1 MSTEVNKAFVNK
13 YRSNFIHLAQQKGS
27 RLRNFVRVNEGVVGK
42 ADHFDRLGST
52 SAQKMTS
59 RHADTPLISTP
70 HSRRKVVMEDY
81 NWADLVDKA
90 DQIKML
96 SDPKSEYMTAGVWAM
111 GRTIDDLI
119 LAAMTGNATSVSST
133 DAASDVA
140 LPSAQKVV
148 HGSAGMTMAKLRT
161 ARKILREAD
170 IDPDEELYLAISG
183 DKMDDLFAESGT
195 PIINFDYNDKKPMV
209 SGTIGSF
216 FGFNFI
222 HTERLNNDSDGNQ
235 QVLAWAKS
243 GVGLSIGQNIETKI
257 SERPDKNYSMQANAQ
272 MSLGS
277 VRVQDNH
284 VIEIACQ

>member
-52 SAQKMTS
+52 SAVKMTS

-70 HSRRKVVMEDY
+70 HSRRKTVLEDY

-96 SDPKSEYMTAGVWAM
+96 SDPGSEYMTAGVWAM
-111 GRTIDDLI
+111 GRTMDDLI
-119 LAAMTGNATSVSST
+119 LEAMTGNATSVSSA
-133 DAASDVA
+133 DAASSVA

-148 HGSAGMTMAKLRT
+148 HGSAGMNLAKLRA

-183 DKMDDLFAESGT
+183 DKIEDLFAESGT
-195 PIINFDYNDKKPMV
+195 PVISIDYNDQKPLV
-209 SGTIGSF
+209 EGTISKF
-216 FGFNFI
+216 MGFNII

-235 QVLAWAKS
+235 QVMAWAKS
-243 GVGLSIGQNIETKI
+243 GMGLSIGQNIETKI
-257 SERPDKNYSMQANAQ
+257 SERPDKNYSVQCYAQ
-272 MSLGS
+272 MSLGC

-284 VIEIACQ
+284 VVEIACT

>member
-1 MSTEVNKAFVNK
+1 MAYTGDKWYAQQYEDAVMQ
-13 YRSNFIHLAQQKGS
+13 LAQQKGS
-27 RLRNFVRVNEGVVGK
+27 ALRNAVWTKEANSEKVNFERLVGTAAVAKTTRAVATPNVEMVHDRRVV
-42 ADHFDRLGST
+42 T
-52 SAQKMTS
+52 
-59 RHADTPLISTP
+59 
-70 HSRRKVVMEDY
+70 
-81 NWADLVDKA
+81 LVDYHWA
-90 DQIKML
+90 TQHDWFDDVRML
-96 SDPKSEYMTAGVWAM
+96 VDPKGPYTAAGGWAM

-209 SGTIGSF
+209 TGSIGAF

-257 SERPDKNYSMQANAQ
+257 SERPDKNYSMQAYAQ

>member
-42 ADHFDRLGST
+42 ADHFDRLGQT
-52 SAQKMTS
+52 NAQKMTS

-96 SDPKSEYMTAGVWAM
+96 SDPGSEYMTAGVWAM
-111 GRTIDDLI
+111 GRTMDDLV
-119 LAAMTGNATSVSST
+119 LEAMTGNATSVSSA

-148 HGSAGMTMAKLRT
+148 HGSAGMTIAKLRT

-195 PIINFDYNDKKPMV
+195 PIINFDYNDTKPMV
-209 SGTIGSF
+209 DGTIAKF
-216 FGFNFI
+216 FGFNII

-235 QVLAWAKS
+235 QVMAWAKS

-257 SERPDKNYSMQANAQ
+257 SERPDKNYSVQCYAQ
-272 MSLGS
+272 MSLGC

-284 VIEIACQ
+284 VVEIACQ

>member
-52 SAQKMTS
+52 SAVKMTS

-70 HSRRKVVMEDY
+70 HSRRKTVLEDY

-96 SDPKSEYMTAGVWAM
+96 SDPGSEYMTAGVWAM
-111 GRTIDDLI
+111 GRTMDDLI
-119 LAAMTGNATSVSST
+119 LEAMTGNATSVSSA
-133 DAASDVA
+133 DAASSVA

-148 HGSAGMTMAKLRT
+148 HGSAGMNLAKLRA

-183 DKMDDLFAESGT
+183 DKIEDLFAESGT
-195 PIINFDYNDKKPMV
+195 PVISIDYNDQKPLV
-209 SGTIGSF
+209 EGTISKF
-216 FGFNFI
+216 MGFNII
-222 HTERLNNDSDGNQ
+222 HTERLGNDSDGNQ
-235 QVLAWAKS
+235 QVMAWAKS
-243 GVGLSIGQNIETKI
+243 GMGLSIGQNIETKI
-257 SERPDKNYSMQANAQ
+257 SERPDKNYSVQCYAQ
-272 MSLGS
+272 MSLGC

-284 VIEIACQ
+284 VVEIACT